1 MGWKE
6 RLVMGVMGEIMLLI
20 TLADARLGVMMI
32 ALARVNPPRP
42 RGNKCL
48 PSQAGS
54 SAPPRPPYLVV
65 PVADSPIDTDLDIDQ
80 NTGEIRTK
88 VTLDR
93 ESRSLYSLSA
103 IPLTSDGENIRVSIE
118 VEDVNDNSPTFPS
131 SIIEIGLPE
140 NTARDSKRQLPPALD
155 RDLGIF
161 NTQRYDIVSGNTKNA
176 FRLSSARDRE
186 GVLRLDLQ
194 VNGFLDREAVDSYK
208 LIIEAQD
215 GGSPALKGTMMVNV
229 TILDLND
236 NPPSFLQQRYYA
248 TVPENVTLG
257 ASVIQV
263 SAEDPDNGTN
273 GEVTY
278 TINRRQSDSKE
289 VFAIDEYSGLLTVN
303 KRLDFE
309 SKESHELVVVAR
321 DKGDVP
327 QETTA
332 FITVRI
338 TDINDNQPTIKL
350 VFKTPGGRAEVRE
363 DMTVGQ
369 RIADV
374 MVADP
379 DEPTKVSALAVTL
392 TGDSGHFKLERMS
405 SGYHLVLA
413 QQLDRETADT
423 FNLLL
428 EALDE
433 GSPPLRA
440 SLRQEVRVIDVND
453 NKPQFS
459 EEVYHASILEAM
471 EPGASVFQ
479 VTASDSD
486 AGDNGEV
493 TYRIENSAETHS
505 DWFDIEPDTGVI
517 VTRTQVDCETD
528 PEPRLVVVASDR
540 GNPPL
545 SSSTSVRISIQDIND
560 NEPIFERTFYNATL
574 KENERVGLCFL
585 KVSASDPDCGINSVV
600 TYKIGEAANL
610 GQKFRVKPRSGEIC
624 LAGSLDHE
632 RENSYDLTVV
642 ATDKVRCRRLF

>member
-1 MGWKE
+1 
-6 RLVMGVMGEIMLLI
+6 
-20 TLADARLGVMMI
+20 MMI
-32 ALARVNPPRP
+32 AWTVSADSGSSAPT
-42 RGNKCL
+42 NKL
-48 PSQAGS
+48 PLLQAGS

-65 PVADSPIDTDLDIDQ
+65 PVADSPIDADLDIDQ

-88 VTLDR
+88 VVLDR

-161 NTQRYDIVSGNTKNA
+161 NTQRYDIVSGNRKNA

-194 VNGFLDREAVDSYK
+194 VNGFLDREAISAYK
-208 LIIEAQD
+208 LVIEAQD
-215 GGSPALKGTMMVNV
+215 GGNPARKGTMTVNV

-248 TVPENVTLG
+248 TVPENVTIG

-263 SAEDPDNGTN
+263 SAEDPDSGSN

-278 TINRRQSDSKE
+278 AINRRQSDSKE

-321 DKGDVP
+321 DRGDVP

-338 TDINDNQPTIKL
+338 TDINDNQPTIRL
-350 VFKTPGGRAEVRE
+350 DFKTPGGRPEVRE
-363 DMTVGQ
+363 DVTVGQ
-369 RIADV
+369 RIAEV
-374 MVADP
+374 VVADP
-379 DEPTKVSALAVTL
+379 DEPTKVSTLAVTL
-392 TGDSGHFKLERMS
+392 SGDSGHFKLERMS
-405 SGYHLVLA
+405 SGYHLVLTK
-413 QQLDRETADT
+413 QLDRETADT

-440 SLRQEVRVIDVND
+440 SLRTQIKVIDVND
-453 NKPQFS
+453 NKPKFS
-459 EEVYHASILEAM
+459 EEIYHASILEAM
-471 EPGASVFQ
+471 EPGTSVFK
-479 VTASDSD
+479 VSATDRD
-486 AGDNGEV
+486 AGENGEV

-505 DWFDIEPDTGVI
+505 DWFNIEPDTGVI
-517 VTRTQVDCETD
+517 VTRTEVDCETD
-528 PEPRLVVVASDR
+528 PEPRLVVVASDHGTPR
-540 GNPPL
+540 L

-574 KENERVGLCFL
+574 KENEQVGLCFL
-585 KVSASDPDCGINSVV
+585 KVSATDPDCGINSVV
-600 TYKIGEAANL
+600 TYKIGEAANS
-610 GQKFRVKPRSGEIC
+610 GQRFEIKPSSGEIC
-624 LAGSLDHE
+624 LASSLDHE
-632 RENSYDLTVV
+632 RESSYDLTVV
-642 ATDKVRCRRLF
+642 ATDKVITLCIWNWPQPRWETIVKGETLWLA